1 MAAMEKIFNLFGV
14 ETDER
19 EEDVEEVAEHQPD
32 NSLKKGE
39 KVMKFTSEIKTKK
52 VSKPQEMPVVQ
63 QAGFEVMILEP
74 TRFPDDA
81 LKVADQI
88 KSGKVLTLCLEK
100 LELEVARRILDFV
113 EGAAHITEAKV
124 TKVTDGVFNITPKSV
139 RLTSEIPKELDAAEE
154 KVFPTVRN
162 DFRFNEEEEIFIK
175 K

>member
-1 MAAMEKIFNLFGV
+1 
-14 ETDER
+14 
-19 EEDVEEVAEHQPD
+19 
-32 NSLKKGE
+32 
-39 KVMKFTSEIKTKK
+39 MKFTNEMKTKK
-52 VSKPQEMPVVQ
+52 VSKPQEMSVVQ

-74 TRFPDDA
+74 VKFPDDA

-88 KSGKVLTLCLEK
+88 KSGKVLILCLEK
-100 LELEVARRILDFV
+100 LEIELARRILDFV

-139 RLTSEIPKELDAAEE
+139 RLTSEIPKELDVAEE
-154 KVFPTVRN
+154 KVFHTVRN

>member
-14 ETDER
+14 ETDEI
-19 EEDVEEVAEHQPD
+19 EEEIEDIAGNQPD

-39 KVMKFTSEIKTKK
+39 KVMKFTNEMKTKK
-52 VSKPQEMPVVQ
+52 VSKPQEMSVVQ

-74 TRFPDDA
+74 VKFPDDA

-88 KSGKVLTLCLEK
+88 KSGKVLILCLEK
-100 LELEVARRILDFV
+100 LEIELARRILDFV

-139 RLTSEIPKELDAAEE
+139 RLTSEIPKELDVAEE
-154 KVFPTVRN
+154 KVFHTVRN